1 MNLPP
6 FVYSLR
12 FWEAVAIL
20 VAVVVA
26 KGEAFDP
33 QVVAL
38 VLGVVLSVLRLLGVV
53 PELQARGLIEETKS
67 SKK

>member
-12 FWEAVAIL
+12 FWEAVALI

-26 KGEAFDP
+26 HGGVADP
-33 QVVAL
+33 ETTLKILAA
-38 VLGVVLSVLRLLGVV
+38 VLAVLRLIGVN
-53 PELQARGLIEETKS
+53 PELRARGRVK
-67 SKK
+67 